1 MFPRPLVS
9 AGPALRCN
17 HEPRV
22 LPSSRLRD
30 YENSRIHLVLS
41 GDSSFGPMLQTRR
54 QGFLCSA
61 KLYFIANA
69 SGCVTYYSS
78 YYNFTGLPGRELP
91 RSAEG
96 TILSNIDNIMALR
109 PTGTNL
115 NSSASMCIDFS

>member
-9 AGPALRCN
+9 AGPALKCN

-41 GDSSFGPMLQTRR
+41 GDSSSDPMLQTGR
-54 QGFLCSA
+54 QGFLRSA

-69 SGCVTYYSS
+69 SSCVTYYSV
-78 YYNFTGLPGRELP
+78 FVL
-91 RSAEG
+91 
-96 TILSNIDNIMALR
+96 
-109 PTGTNL
+109 
-115 NSSASMCIDFS
+115 